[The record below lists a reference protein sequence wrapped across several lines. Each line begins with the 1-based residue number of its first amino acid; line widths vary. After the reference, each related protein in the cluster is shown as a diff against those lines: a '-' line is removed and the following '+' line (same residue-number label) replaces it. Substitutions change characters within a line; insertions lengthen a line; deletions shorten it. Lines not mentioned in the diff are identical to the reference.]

1 MFQTDILDIGLNIMF
16 GLEEVIDIQTLEID
30 HFDKSRCES
39 LGQSI
44 NSKASSLTDHLQLII
59 NELDLTDLNVNI
71 LQIKRLSVFTERE
84 RTLDNGIQIQLGNDY
99 WLVRELDIHLDS
111 ELG

>member
-1 MFQTDILDIGLNIMF
+1 MFQSDILDIGLNIMF

-30 HFDKSRCES
+30 HFDKSRSES

-44 NSKASSLTDHLQLII
+44 KSKASSLTDHLQLII

-71 LQIKRLSVFTERE
+71 L
-84 RTLDNGIQIQLGNDY
+84 
-99 WLVRELDIHLDS
+99 
-111 ELG
+111 